1 MDIEEMERLLDPKVD
16 RSVKLDTIS
25 KMVKQRIAGI
35 IGKETPNAL
44 GYVVTDLTLA
54 RYARLGS
61 EGMKATNQ
69 DGLSFTFSDDD
80 LAPYMDEIL
89 AFKEVEDTVT
99 NERHGAVGFF

>member
-1 MDIEEMERLLDPKVD
+1 MINDIDKLLDTKVERMEKLAILENMTTD
-16 RSVKLDTIS
+16 RIK
-25 KMVKQRIAGI
+25 AI
-35 IGKETPNAL
+35 IGKNELPSQL
-44 GYVVTDLTLA
+44 QYVVTDVIMA
-54 RYARLGS
+54 RYAKLGS
-61 EGMKATNQ
+61 EGMKATSQ